1 MDNIN
6 KTIDET
12 TNIENEPVLSCLK
25 QIRSQLR
32 NQAPLIH
39 CITHPIVINDCAN
52 AVLAIGGRPIM
63 AEHPAEVADIA
74 SSAAALT
81 VSLGNITDARA
92 ESMFLAGK
100 AIKRMNN
107 TENGKRA
114 SVIDL
119 VGITCSSFRMEL
131 AKRFI
136 KECEPAIIKGNGSEI
151 RAIAGTAFHGTGV
164 DVSAADAVSAK
175 NPDSVK
181 SMTYIA
187 GKLAQETGAVV
198 MVTGEVDIIASP
210 ENEIAYAIYNGSPNM
225 AKVTG
230 TGCMLTCITG
240 TYLSVTDALTACVLA
255 ALTLDCAGECANAA
269 KGLGT
274 YHIELI
280 DQLSLMDEAKIAQL
294 ANIQLLQ

>member
-1 MDNIN
+1 M
-6 KTIDET
+6 TITD
-12 TNIENEPVLSCLK
+12 PDK
-25 QIRSQLR
+25 QEIYHNLEKARKSLHT
-32 NQAPLIH
+32 QAPLIH

-52 AVLAIGGRPIM
+52 AVLALGGRPIM
-63 AEHPAEVADIA
+63 AEHPVEVADISA
-74 SSAAALT
+74 SAAALT

-100 AIKRMNN
+100 AIKRINIAKDA
-107 TENGKRA
+107 KRA

-136 KECEPAIIKGNGSEI
+136 KECEPAVIKGNGSEI

-164 DVSAADAVSAK
+164 DVSAADAVTAK
-175 NPDSVK
+175 DPDTVH
-181 SMTYIA
+181 SMARIA
-187 GKLAQETGAVV
+187 KELAAETGAVV
-198 MVTGEVDIIASP
+198 VVTGEVDIIASP
-210 ENEIAYAIYNGSPNM
+210 KYDAIYTIYNGSPNM

-240 TYLSVTDALTACVLA
+240 TYLAVTYAFNACILA
-255 ALTLDCAGECANAA
+255 ALTLDCAGEYAYAA

-280 DQLSLMDEAKIAQL
+280 NQLSLMDETKIAPL
-294 ANIQLLQ
+294 ANMQLLYL

>member
-6 KTIDET
+6 KMIDET
-12 TNIENEPVLSCLK
+12 TSIENEPVLSCLK
-25 QIRSQLR
+25 QIRSQLC

-63 AEHPAEVADIA
+63 AEHPSEVADIA

-107 TENGKRA
+107 TENRERA

-119 VGITCSSFRMEL
+119 VGITCSSFRMKL

-136 KECEPAIIKGNGSEI
+136 KECEPAVIKGNGSEI
-151 RAIAGTAFHGTGV
+151 RAIAGTVLHGTGV

-175 NPDSVK
+175 NPDSVT
-181 SMTYIA
+181 SMTHIA

-198 MVTGEVDIIASP
+198 MVSGEVDIIASP

-225 AKVTG
+225 AEVTG

-240 TYLSVTDALTACVLA
+240 TYLAVADALTACVLA
-255 ALTLDCAGECANAA
+255 VVTLDCAGECANAA
-269 KGLGT
+269 NGLGT

-280 DQLSLMDEAKIAQL
+280 DQLSLMNEAKIAQL

>member
-1 MDNIN
+1 M
-6 KTIDET
+6 TITDPDKQE
-12 TNIENEPVLSCLK
+12 IYYHLEEALSKLHA
-25 QIRSQLR
+25 QT
-32 NQAPLIH
+32 PLIH

-52 AVLAIGGRPIM
+52 AVLALGARPIM
-63 AEHPAEVADIA
+63 AEHPVEVADISA
-74 SSAAALT
+74 SAAALT

-100 AIKRMNN
+100 AIKRINIA
-107 TENGKRA
+107 ENAKRA

-136 KECEPAIIKGNGSEI
+136 KECEPAVIKGNGSEI
-151 RAIAGTAFHGTGV
+151 RAMAGTAFHGTGV
-164 DVSAADAVSAK
+164 DVSVADAVTAK
-175 NPDSVK
+175 DPDTVR
-181 SMTYIA
+181 SMAHIA
-187 GKLAQETGAVV
+187 KELANETGAVV

-210 ENEIAYAIYNGSPNM
+210 KNDAVYTIYNGSPNM

-240 TYLSVTDALTACVLA
+240 TYLAVTDALTACILA
-255 ALTLDCAGECANAA
+255 TLTLDCAGECAYAA

-280 DQLSLMDEAKIAQL
+280 NQLSLMDETKIAQL

>member
-1 MDNIN
+1 M
-6 KTIDET
+6 TITDPDKQEIYYHLEET
-12 TNIENEPVLSCLK
+12 
-25 QIRSQLR
+25 RSKLHA
-32 NQAPLIH
+32 QAPLIH

-52 AVLAIGGRPIM
+52 AVLALGGRPIM
-63 AEHPAEVADIA
+63 AEHPVEVADISA
-74 SSAAALT
+74 SAAALT

-100 AIKRMNN
+100 AIKRMNIA
-107 TENGKRA
+107 ENEKRA

-136 KECEPAIIKGNGSEI
+136 KECEPAVIKGNGSEI
-151 RAIAGTAFHGTGV
+151 RAMAGTAFHGTGV
-164 DVSAADAVSAK
+164 DVSTADAVTAK
-175 NPDSVK
+175 DPDTVH
-181 SMTYIA
+181 SMAHIA
-187 GKLAQETGAVV
+187 KELAIETGAVV

-210 ENEIAYAIYNGSPNM
+210 KKDAVYTIYNGSPNM

-240 TYLSVTDALTACVLA
+240 TYLAVTYALDACILA
-255 ALTLDCAGECANAA
+255 ALTLDCAGEYAYAA

-274 YHIELI
+274 YHMELI
-280 DQLSLMDEAKIAQL
+280 NQLSLMDETQIAQL
-294 ANIQLLQ
+294 SNMQVLYL

>member
-1 MDNIN
+1 MTITDSN
-6 KTIDET
+6 KQEVYYHL
-12 TNIENEPVLSCLK
+12 EKV
-25 QIRSQLR
+25 RSNLHA
-32 NQAPLIH
+32 QAPLIH

-52 AVLAIGGRPIM
+52 AVLALGGRPIM
-63 AEHPAEVADIA
+63 AEHPVEVADISA
-74 SSAAALT
+74 SAAALT

-100 AIKRMNN
+100 AIKRI
-107 TENGKRA
+107 ENAENAKRA

-131 AKRFI
+131 AKRFM
-136 KECEPAIIKGNGSEI
+136 KECEPAVIKGNGSEI

-164 DVSAADAVSAK
+164 DVSAADAVTAK
-175 NPDSVK
+175 DPDTVH
-181 SMTYIA
+181 SMARIA
-187 GKLAQETGAVV
+187 KELAAETGAVV

-210 ENEIAYAIYNGSPNM
+210 KYDAIYTIYNGSPNM

-240 TYLSVTDALTACVLA
+240 TYLAVTYAFNACILA
-255 ALTLDCAGECANAA
+255 ALTLDCAGEYAYAA

-280 DQLSLMDEAKIAQL
+280 NQLSLMDETKIAQL
-294 ANIQLLQ
+294 ANMQLLYL

>member
-1 MDNIN
+1 M
-6 KTIDET
+6 TITD
-12 TNIENEPVLSCLK
+12 PDK
-25 QIRSQLR
+25 QEIYYHLEEARSKLHAQT
-32 NQAPLIH
+32 PLIH

-52 AVLAIGGRPIM
+52 AVLALGARPIM
-63 AEHPAEVADIA
+63 AEHPVEVADISA
-74 SSAAALT
+74 SAAALT

-100 AIKRMNN
+100 AIKRINIA
-107 TENGKRA
+107 ENAKRA

-136 KECEPAIIKGNGSEI
+136 KECEPAVIKGNGSEI
-151 RAIAGTAFHGTGV
+151 RAMAGTAFHGTGV
-164 DVSAADAVSAK
+164 DVSVADAVTAK
-175 NPDSVK
+175 DPDTVR
-181 SMTYIA
+181 SMAHIA
-187 GKLAQETGAVV
+187 KELANETGAVV

-210 ENEIAYAIYNGSPNM
+210 KNDAVYTIYNGSPNM

-240 TYLSVTDALTACVLA
+240 TYLAVTDALTACILA
-255 ALTLDCAGECANAA
+255 TLTLDCAGECAYAA

-280 DQLSLMDEAKIAQL
+280 NQLSLMDETKIAQL